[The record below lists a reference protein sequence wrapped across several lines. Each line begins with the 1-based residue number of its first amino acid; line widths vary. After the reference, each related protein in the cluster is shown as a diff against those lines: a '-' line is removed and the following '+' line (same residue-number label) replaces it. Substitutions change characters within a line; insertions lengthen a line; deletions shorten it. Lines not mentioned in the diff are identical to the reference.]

1 MSAANSA
8 AGSSRKGRR
17 SKREFMFGRATF
29 EVQLFKNGRWAINEV
44 CKSQTVAE
52 KKAADLLALKTT
64 AGVRII
70 KESHFGKDNHRES
83 EIFKEMKDVKEE
95 EDFSV
100 TPVDEAPLCEKVTD
114 FYQTA
119 SRSTMGRLFNKY
131 LEKFEM
137 TPLEVLHSHS
147 NLKRM
152 INFETMVPSAVD
164 KIATLHARATGSD
177 VRGRR
182 DVIFDA
188 VDTIAQKARDVD
200 KMKLPKLEDSSLD
213 DILRKLDAK
222 FPDEEERKYLAN
234 VALARESLNWR
245 GWLGKMAELL
255 PMAQSQK
262 DQRARDMIDEMLA
275 DIFMAKTVIKDVI
288 GISKHLG
295 DAVLRMIDLVEGKC
309 KPTRFAA
316 EDLLEL
322 LNVLFAAD
330 LLPRTKQVLFDRI
343 ERDLRGPVRLTNS
356 EVKSDDNAFFEELV
370 DRVITEDHVIGDT
383 PVATGLTERW
393 ARLNN
398 VGGAAGR
405 NKAMQGMC
413 EMLEDGKRVFVYL
426 LALYSPK
433 SEPAMRAAIE
443 EQLKRKAMDLNSI
456 QKIAPHART
465 ERERLLQVAAIQ
477 RLVIDSDLAEP
488 LKGAMAKRFDDIVVD
503 YIVAN
508 KVIER
513 IDNKELSFRDRANR
527 LVAFCSSGMLTE
539 GRATEIAR
547 ESITNY
553 LRRKDFVSEFTLDI
567 PDPAA
572 KEGAIRDFYKLLAK
586 TGFEVAG

>member
-1 MSAANSA
+1 
-8 AGSSRKGRR
+8 
-17 SKREFMFGRATF
+17 MFGRATF
-29 EVQLFKNGRWAINEV
+29 EVQLFKNGRWAISEV

-182 DVIFDA
+182 DEIFDA
-188 VDTIAQKARDVD
+188 VEAIAQKARDVD

-222 FPDEEERKYLAN
+222 FPDEEERAYLAN

-255 PMAQSQK
+255 PMAQSQQ

-295 DAVLRMIDLVEGKC
+295 DAILRMIDLVEGKC

-356 EVKSDDNAFFEELV
+356 EIKTDDDIFFEELV
-370 DRVITEDHVIGDT
+370 ERTITEDYVIGDT
-383 PVATGLTERW
+383 PVAAGLTERW

-413 EMLEDGKRVFVYL
+413 EMLKDGKRVFVYL

-433 SEPAMRAAIE
+433 ADAAMRAAIE
-443 EQLKRKAMDLNSI
+443 EQLKRKAVDLNSI

-477 RLVIDSDLAEP
+477 RLVIDSDLVEP

-513 IDNKELSFRDRANR
+513 IDNKELSFRERANR

-539 GRATEIAR
+539 GRATDIAR

-567 PDPAA
+567 PEPAA
-572 KEGAIRDFYKLLAK
+572 KEAAIRDFYKLLAQ